1 MEKTG
6 GDQSKKVLENIKNLK
21 SEEKFLK
28 LASIRQLG
36 LIVQVL
42 GPERTIS
49 ELFPYMQEVLE
60 EDDEVLIALCDS
72 LTQLPLDYCN
82 LTIQPFFDI
91 LSWDV
96 EFWQLRHNLSNKL
109 TLN

>member
-1 MEKTG
+1 MDKKG

-42 GPERTIS
+42 GPDRTRS
-49 ELFPYMQEVLE
+49 ELFPYMEDVLE
-60 EDDEVLIALCDS
+60 EEDEVLIALCDS
-72 LTQLPLDYCN
+72 LTKLPLDYSK
-82 LTIQPFFDI
+82 TQAPAPAYI
-91 LSWDV
+91 LNFTS
-96 EFWQLRHNLSNKL
+96 
-109 TLN
+109 